1 MGGGWS
7 ITPWGEAQVSL
18 RERTETKWSQ
28 AYSHVPDETHKDSS
42 YGISLGV
49 DAQKQFTPN
58 LALTFGPY
66 YRYDHSKTPARD
78 HAGVHFNSSTSHA
91 HSFGIRA
98 GLRF

>member
-1 MGGGWS
+1 M
-7 ITPWGEAQVSL
+7 
-18 RERTETKWSQ
+18 
-28 AYSHVPDETHKDSS
+28 PDEKYKSS
-42 YGISLGV
+42 DYSIGLGV

-78 HAGVHFNSSTSHA
+78 HAGVHFDSSSGHA

>member
-1 MGGGWS
+1 M
-7 ITPWGEAQVSL
+7 
-18 RERTETKWSQ
+18 
-28 AYSHVPDETHKDSS
+28 
-42 YGISLGV
+42 

-66 YRYDHSKTPARD
+66 YRYDHSKTDARD
-78 HAGVHFNSSTSHA
+78 HVGHHFDSSSDRT